1 MLLLDPA
8 WNPATEDQCF
18 DRIHRLGQTED
29 VVVTRF
35 IMKDRSAAVQ
45 LDYEHML
52 TLTHLPQHRGEN
64 DGDPGQETKVDRWRL
79 PAERLPTSPT
89 ENSGHP
95 RHLRAVKVFT
105 LEG

>member
-35 IMKDRSAAVQ
+35 IMKDRFVIKLSF
-45 LDYEHML
+45 M
-52 TLTHLPQHRGEN
+52 
-64 DGDPGQETKVDRWRL
+64 
-79 PAERLPTSPT
+79 
-89 ENSGHP
+89 
-95 RHLRAVKVFT
+95 
-105 LEG
+105 